1 MGRAQVNLR
10 PPRKAVIVV
19 ALLVVGSACGSGAA
33 PATSSEATTSA
44 ALPPSS
50 QSPSPSQ
57 VSRSCAGQAFVSM
70 TESQRIGQLFILG
83 LAADRLGAS
92 EIGAIRNQHIGS
104 VWFTD
109 TTYQGVQ
116 AVRSVALAVQRQ
128 ATASATDG
136 VRFFVAANQE
146 GGVIQALQGPGFAR
160 IPSALEQGLLDPSTL
175 TRDATVW
182 GRQLVA
188 AGINLDFAPVMDVV
202 PPGYAAKNEPIGV
215 LDREFGHDASVVGKH
230 GAAFIRGME
239 AAGIATTAKHFPG
252 LGRVQGNTD
261 FSSDVVDPVTT
272 ANDPSLGSFRQA
284 IAAGAPFVMVSLA
297 TYPRIDPRR
306 LAVFS
311 PVVMRRMLRKELGF
325 KGVIMSD
332 EIGST
337 VAVSDISPAY
347 RAIAFLTAGGDMI
360 VSKTVGPTIQMDE
373 AIASRAA
380 ASPAFQRRVNDAALL
395 VLEAKDASGLLPC
408 SSP

>member
-1 MGRAQVNLR
+1 MGRAQVRLR

-33 PATSSEATTSA
+33 PATSSEATTSD

-50 QSPSPSQ
+50 QLPSPSQ
-57 VSRSCAGQAFVSM
+57 VSRSCAGQVFASM

-83 LAADRLGAS
+83 LAADRLGTS

-175 TRDATVW
+175 TGDATVW

-202 PPGYAAKNEPIGV
+202 PPGYAASNEPIGV
-215 LDREFGHDASVVGKH
+215 LHREFGHVASVVGDH

-261 FSSDVVDPVTT
+261 FTSGVVDTVTT

-284 IAAGAPFVMVSLA
+284 IAAGVPFVMVSLA
-297 TYPRIDPRR
+297 TYPRIDAGR

-311 PVVMRRMLRKELGF
+311 AVVMRRMLRQELGF

-337 VAVSDISPAY
+337 VAVSRISPAD

-380 ASPAFQRRVNDAALL
+380 ASLAFQRRVNDAALL

-408 SSP
+408 SRP